1 MSCSGESK
9 REEVFRTEQE
19 DDKAATMRETVSA
32 GGRCRFTVTPTVNL
46 MLKVTNHQRA
56 SVSIVS
62 APKMSKVRIQL

>member
-32 GGRCRFTVTPTVNL
+32 GGRCRFTVGVV